1 VQDQRG
7 GADCALIMEEQGHV
21 ERGIASTTCFRK
33 DGRLA
38 VLALV
43 PVDQWTS
50 TTMAATWSGTSDP
63 CVSHKK

>member
-1 VQDQRG
+1 
-7 GADCALIMEEQGHV
+7 MEEQGHV